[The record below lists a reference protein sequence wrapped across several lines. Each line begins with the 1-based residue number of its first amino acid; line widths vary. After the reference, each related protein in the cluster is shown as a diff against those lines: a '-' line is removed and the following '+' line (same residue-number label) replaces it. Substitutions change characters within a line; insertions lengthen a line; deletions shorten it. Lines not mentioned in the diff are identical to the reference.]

1 MEIELLIWDDKVCRK
16 ECLSTNPKLTRK
28 QDLRAQSH
36 RVGGDRIEF
45 PTLATCKF
53 SYYFCL
59 FSVLRLFK
67 SYIYI
72 HIYIHIYVCMYT
84 HTHIH
89 THTHIYIHIHTYI
102 YHIYIYTYIHIHTY
116 THTHTY
122 IYVCVYVYVCVC
134 LCVVYTHIYLLCT
147 MFSHFLCLLLILF
160 LAIFVL
166 ISIYFY
172 INSDFLL
179 FCGTALTILIRFFPF
194 ILPEALCSCV
204 VLCRTSYLA
213 SPTVDSVFFPIVI
226 IFCVILFVVWFWFL
240 TICLPFLFLSLI
252 FCYVFLNLWPEVGP
266 DHLSFQHC
274 IRNHRPP
281 E

>member
-1 MEIELLIWDDKVCRK
+1 M
-16 ECLSTNPKLTRK
+16 
-28 QDLRAQSH
+28 
-36 RVGGDRIEF
+36 
-45 PTLATCKF
+45 
-53 SYYFCL
+53 
-59 FSVLRLFK
+59 
-67 SYIYI
+67 
-72 HIYIHIYVCMYT
+72 
-84 HTHIH
+84 
-89 THTHIYIHIHTYI
+89 
-102 YHIYIYTYIHIHTY
+102 
-116 THTHTY
+116 
-122 IYVCVYVYVCVC
+122 CVYVYVCVC

-179 FCGTALTILIRFFPF
+179 FCGTALAILIRFFPF

-226 IFCVILFVVWFWFL
+226 IFCVILLVVWFWFL

-281 E
+281 EKSWLQWILIGESLYKGFLLKLKTNFTQKPILFKADASYHRTSKTET